1 MLVLQNVSIGVV
13 GDGINFNIY
22 GEEEMA
28 RLLTAIEG
36 EERRGAQPADAAA
49 APPAAGEAPAAADAE
64 AMETE

>member
-1 MLVLQNVSIGVV
+1 LQNVSIGVV
-13 GDGINFNIY
+13 GGGINFNIY

-36 EERRGAQPADAAA
+36 EERRGVPAADAAA
-49 APPAAGEAPAAADAE
+49 QPPAGEAPAAADAE

>member
-1 MLVLQNVSIGVV
+1 MLFQNVSIGVV
-13 GDGINFNIY
+13 GDGTNFNIY

-49 APPAAGEAPAAADAE
+49 QPPAGEAPAAADAE